1 MNATTTTVA
10 TAAAGRDWRQG
21 AECADVDPEIFYPL
35 DLDPTG
41 PSVAA
46 ARRVCAGCPVRL
58 DCLGDVMTG
67 EDPAR
72 RWGITAGLTPDE
84 RADLYAGR
92 RTASVRPGAVAA

>member
-1 MNATTTTVA
+1 MNTTTTA
-10 TAAAGRDWRQG
+10 TAAGRDWRQG

-41 PSVAA
+41 PAVTT
-46 ARRVCAGCPVRL
+46 AREICADCPVRL
-58 DCLGDVMTG
+58 DCLLDVMTG

-84 RADLYAGR
+84 RAALLAGR
-92 RTASVRPGAVAA
+92 RHSSPRPEAVAA